1 LHSMKQLDGLI
12 QIPLLPLDLEWMKII
27 N

>member
-1 LHSMKQLDGLI
+1 MKQLDGLI